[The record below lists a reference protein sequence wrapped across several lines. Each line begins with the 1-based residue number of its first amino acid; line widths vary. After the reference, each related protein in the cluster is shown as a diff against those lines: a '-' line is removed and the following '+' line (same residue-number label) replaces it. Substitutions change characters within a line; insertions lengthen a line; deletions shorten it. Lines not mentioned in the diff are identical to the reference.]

1 MRHIVN
7 FCDYFV
13 LATGNS
19 DRQVR
24 GIALGIAEG
33 LEKFGIS
40 VRYKQGLKQGNW
52 ALLDLGDVVA
62 HVFDKDARVFY
73 GLDHLWQDA
82 KTINWQ
88 KA

>member
-1 MRHIVN
+1 MRNIVN

-24 GIALGIAEG
+24 GIALGIEAG
-33 LEKFGIS
+33 LEELAVP
-40 VRYKQGLKQGNW
+40 VRYKQGLNQGHW

-62 HVFDKDARVFY
+62 HIFDKDSRVFY

-82 KTINWQ
+82 KVINW
-88 KA
+88 KK